1 MERRT
6 FLKFFLAT
14 PLITPL
20 LTQGQDR
27 RYPVEKTDSEWKRI
41 LTPEQYFVT
50 RQRGTERAFSG
61 KFWNNREKGIY
72 RCVCCSAEL
81 FRSEA
86 QFDNGSG
93 WPTFSRVANPKN
105 VEENE
110 MQGGKAKELD
120 CSRCGAYLG
129 KVTQDGPTPGR
140 LKYTINSAALNFERG
155 K

>member
-1 MERRT
+1 MERRQ
-6 FLKFFLAT
+6 FLQFFLAT
-14 PLITPL
+14 SLLGPV

-27 RYPVEKTDSEWKRI
+27 RYLVEKTDSEWKRI

-50 RQRGTERAFSG
+50 RQKGTERAFSG
-61 KFWNNREKGIY
+61 KFWNNREKGTY

-81 FRSEA
+81 FRSDA
-86 QFDNGSG
+86 QVDNGSG
-93 WPTFSRVANPKN
+93 WPTFTKVANPRN
-105 VEENE
+105 VEERE
-110 MQGGKAKELD
+110 TQTGRGKELS

-129 KVTQDGPTPGR
+129 QLTQDGSAR